1 MSYARFLAVNPRNI
15 LLSAGLFGATGVA
28 LGAFGAHALRQMLT
42 ELATRDRWETAVF
55 YQLVHTVA
63 LFAAAVWARG
73 TLVSSTTRIRWAAR
87 FWSIGICLF
96 SGSLYLL
103 SVTSNAPL
111 WFKIAVPPLGGTAFV
126 VGWLCVVAA
135 AFAKQE

>member
-1 MSYARFLAVNPRNI
+1 VNPRNI
-15 LLSAGLFGATGVA
+15 LLAAGLFGASGVG
-28 LGAFGAHALRQMLT
+28 LGAFGAHALRTMLT
-42 ELATRDRWETAVF
+42 DLATRDRWETAVF

-63 LFAAAVWARG
+63 LFAGAVWLRSVRG
-73 TLVSSTTRIRWAAR
+73 SSASRIGWAAR

-103 SVTSNAPL
+103 SVTLNAPT

-126 VGWLCVVAA
+126 IGWLFVTAA
-135 AFAKQE
+135 AFAKEE